1 MQNKQFKRYAAV
13 VLFAIVATACVIVAF
28 IFSQLRAY
36 PIRADT
42 AGNVLASFAEESAG
56 EAKEH
61 YSISDYSE
69 KESGQSGAAV
79 LAAAEYAE
87 EMFVYSPPE
96 DLVYDGTAKQA
107 SVEAADEYSGY
118 DVSVFYSSR
127 PWGYIPVEPVDAGTY
142 YVFASATDGEHSTE
156 MVFVGDFTIEKR
168 VITPVVYMDE
178 EAVSS
183 VVYNG
188 EAHTVTLSADTGI
201 DGESVTLGIRYRG
214 ETLEELELTDAGGFH
229 LGVRLISVEG
239 GSRGNYRLA
248 GDVVHFSI
256 ERAVLPIPV
265 IEGSFNDDGEE
276 HTVIPE
282 GFDSSLM
289 SIQNNTYSSEGR
301 YLVTVSINDIY
312 NYVWEDGTVTDKRI
326 SFNVTLKMPV
336 VRIPDMLDLTWLI
349 VVLSVVIVAE
359 AVGIVPLNK
368 RRKRNAGQDNEGA
381 DNSVNG
387 TSVMAIAPLALLAA
401 NLPSGQLGALIG
413 LGVAAVGL
421 AAADVVLGV
430 KGNKKKAK
438 QAAEEAAAA
447 EVQPEPEPQPEPSY
461 EPEPEPQPEPS
472 YEPEPEPQP
481 EPVCEPEPEPQP
493 EPVYEPEPEPQP
505 EPSYEPEPELV
516 YDSGTESQSAEPAY
530 DRGPDPELVY
540 DSDAVRQPEPQ
551 PEPEDDRE
559 YATKVLYETKP
570 DFVVAP
576 APVFVPVK
584 EPEPEPEAKAAPEVL
599 PVILPDSDG
608 MYTVRYLYSFL
619 AKLIQSSPEVQQRYC
634 NIIDLVDSYEGVKA
648 VMSWKHVRI
657 YSGRKILSY
666 MVFKGK
672 KLCITFAL
680 DPAEFADTKYRG
692 IDVSGVKRYAKTP
705 MMLKLTSDR
714 RGRYSEYLLSLLLDR
729 EGFEHGEV
737 NHTQIYLPYETR
749 EQLIRRGLVKM
760 VEPGSGRGEKERI
773 DRDTFLKEMQAM
785 RETAEEVMSLADES
799 GMVITRYNYSFR
811 AKLIQSLP
819 EVQRRYGALV
829 DFMRSYKKVKAA
841 ESWKQ
846 VRVYSGRT
854 LYALFTYRGK
864 KLCVSFALDPNE
876 FAGTKYR
883 GTDMSNVKKY
893 SRTPLM
899 LKLTSE
905 RRARYAEYLFTLL
918 MERAGVPL
926 GKQAVEPTQC
936 EFEFVPRE
944 QLIQEKQIKM
954 ISVGVKGGAGEAE
967 KVDVATAIRERI
979 AMHRAEAAER
989 AAGEK
994 AEKEAAE
1001 KAAGEAAAAQDGDKA
1016 PGAAE
1021 AQQGVPEADPAKA

>member
-69 KESGQSGAAV
+69 RESGQFGAAV

-127 PWGYIPVEPVDAGTY
+127 PWSYIPVEPVDVGTY

-168 VITPVVYMDE
+168 VITPVVYMDGQ
-178 EAVSS
+178 AASS

-188 EAHTVTLSADTGI
+188 EVHTVTLSAETGVE
-201 DGESVTLGIRYRG
+201 GESVTLGFDFRNG
-214 ETLEELELTDAGGFH
+214 AVEALELTDAGGFH
-229 LGVRLISVEG
+229 LAVKIVSAEG
-239 GSRGNYRLA
+239 GSRSNYTLA
-248 GDVVHFSI
+248 DRVADFDI
-256 ERAVLPIPV
+256 ERAALAIPTISGEFV
-265 IEGSFNDDGEE
+265 FEGEAQ
-276 HTVIPE
+276 TVIPD
-282 GFDSSLM
+282 GFDSALM
-289 SIQNNTYSSEGR
+289 SIRGNTYTMRGWYTAR
-301 YLVTVSINDIY
+301 VTINDTR
-312 NYVWEDGTVTDKRI
+312 NYVWEDGTVTEKRI
-326 SFNVTLKMPV
+326 AFTVTVPEEEVLN
-336 VRIPDMLDLTWLI
+336 LTWLI
-349 VVLSVVIVAE
+349 VVLCVVIVAE

-368 RRKRNAGQDNEGA
+368 RRKRNAGQDNQGA

-447 EVQPEPEPQPEPSY
+447 EVQPEPEPQPQPEPVQEPVPEPEPEPELEPEPVQEPVP
-461 EPEPEPQPEPS
+461 EPEPEPQPQPEPVQ
-472 YEPEPEPQP
+472 EPVPEPQP
-481 EPVCEPEPEPQP
+481 A
-493 EPVYEPEPEPQP
+493 
-505 EPSYEPEPELV
+505 YEPEPELV
-516 YDSGTESQSAEPAY
+516 YDSGTENQSEPGPAY
-530 DRGPDPELVY
+530 DRGPEPELVY
-540 DSDAVRQPEPQ
+540 DSDAVKA
-551 PEPEDDRE
+551 PEPEPEPEVDRE

-576 APVFVPVK
+576 APVFVPAK
-584 EPEPEPEAKAAPEVL
+584 EPEPEPEPEEKAAPAVL

-608 MYTVRYLYSFL
+608 LYTVRYLYSFL
-619 AKLIQSSPEVQQRYC
+619 AKLIQSSPEVQQCYC

-680 DPAEFADTKYRG
+680 DPAEFAETKYRG
-692 IDVSGVKRYAKTP
+692 IDVSSVKRYAKTP

-714 RGRYSEYLLSLLLDR
+714 RGKYSEYLLSLLLDR

-760 VEPGSGRGEKERI
+760 VAPGSGQGEKERI
-773 DRDTFLKEMQAM
+773 DRDTFLREMQAM

-799 GMVITRYNYSFR
+799 GMVITRYNYSFK
-811 AKLIQSLP
+811 AKLIQSAP

-854 LYALFTYRGK
+854 LYALFTFRGK
-864 KLCVSFALDPNE
+864 KLCVSFALDPEE

-883 GTDMSNVKKY
+883 GTDMSRVKKY
-893 SRTPLM
+893 SRTPMM

-926 GKQAVEPTQC
+926 GKQPAEPTQC

-989 AAGEK
+989 AAREK

>member
-107 SVEAADEYSGY
+107 SVEAAGEYSGY

-127 PWGYIPVEPVDAGTY
+127 PWGYIPAEPVDAGTY
-142 YVFASATDGEHSTE
+142 YVFASATDGEHATGP
-156 MVFVGDFTIEKR
+156 VLVGKFTIEKR
-168 VITPVVYMDE
+168 PLTPIVSIDGQ
-178 EAVSS
+178 AVSS

-188 EAHTVTLSADTGI
+188 EVHTVTLSAETGVE
-201 DGESVTLGIRYRG
+201 GESVTLGFDFRNG
-214 ETLEELELTDAGGFH
+214 AVEALELTDAGGFH
-229 LGVRLISVEG
+229 LAVKIVSAEG
-239 GSRGNYRLA
+239 GSRSNYTLA
-248 GDVVHFSI
+248 DRVADFDI
-256 ERAVLPIPV
+256 ERAALAIPTISGEFV
-265 IEGSFNDDGEE
+265 FEGEAQ
-276 HTVIPE
+276 TVIPD
-282 GFDSSLM
+282 GFDSALM
-289 SIQNNTYSSEGR
+289 SIRGNTYTMRGWYTAR
-301 YLVTVSINDIY
+301 VTINDTR
-312 NYVWEDGTVTDKRI
+312 NYVWEDGTVTEKRI
-326 SFNVTLKMPV
+326 AFTVTVPEEEVLN
-336 VRIPDMLDLTWLI
+336 LTWLI
-349 VVLSVVIVAE
+349 VVLCVVIVAE
-359 AVGIVPLNK
+359 VVIIFPLNK
-368 RRKRNAGQDNEGA
+368 RRKRNAGQGEDGA
-381 DNSVNG
+381 SGSN
-387 TSVMAIAPLALLAA
+387 VMAIAPLALLAA

-430 KGNKKKAK
+430 KGNKKKAASGAE
-438 QAAEEAAAA
+438 AAEEAAAA
-447 EVQPEPEPQPEPSY
+447 ESEPQPEPVC
-461 EPEPEPQPEPS
+461 EPES
-472 YEPEPEPQP
+472 EPQP

-714 RGRYSEYLLSLLLDR
+714 RGKYSEYLLSLLLDR

-760 VEPGSGRGEKERI
+760 VAPGSGQGEKERI
-773 DRDTFLKEMQAM
+773 DRDTFLREMQAM

-799 GMVITRYNYSFR
+799 GMVITRYNYSFK
-811 AKLIQSLP
+811 AKLIQSAP

-854 LYALFTYRGK
+854 LYALFTFRGK
-864 KLCVSFALDPNE
+864 KLCVSFALDPEE

-883 GTDMSNVKKY
+883 GTDMSRVKKY
-893 SRTPLM
+893 SRTPMM

-926 GKQAVEPTQC
+926 GKQPAEPTQC

-989 AAGEK
+989 AAREK

>member
-168 VITPVVYMDE
+168 VITPVVYMDG

-301 YLVTVSINDIY
+301 YVVTVSINDIY

-326 SFNVTLKMPV
+326 SFKVTLEMPV

-368 RRKRNAGQDNEGA
+368 RRKRNAGQDNQGA

-430 KGNKKKAK
+430 KGNKQKAASGAD
-438 QAAEEAAAA
+438 AADEAAAA
-447 EVQPEPEPQPEPSY
+447 ES
-461 EPEPEPQPEPS
+461 EPQPEPS

-481 EPVCEPEPEPQP
+481 EPV
-493 EPVYEPEPEPQP
+493 
-505 EPSYEPEPELV
+505 YEPEPELV

-540 DSDAVRQPEPQ
+540 DSDAVRQPEPE

-576 APVFVPVK
+576 APVFVPAK
-584 EPEPEPEAKAAPEVL
+584 EPEPEPEPEEKAAPAVL

-608 MYTVRYLYSFL
+608 LYTVRYLYSFL

-760 VEPGSGRGEKERI
+760 VAPGSGQGEKERI
-773 DRDTFLKEMQAM
+773 DRDTFLREMQAM

-799 GMVITRYNYSFR
+799 GMVITRYNYSFK
-811 AKLIQSLP
+811 AKLIQSAP
-819 EVQRRYGALV
+819 EMQRRYGALV

-926 GKQAVEPTQC
+926 GKQPAEPTQC

-989 AAGEK
+989 AAREK

>member
-168 VITPVVYMDE
+168 VITPVVYMDG

-301 YLVTVSINDIY
+301 YVVTVSINDIY

-326 SFNVTLKMPV
+326 SFKVTLEMPV

-368 RRKRNAGQDNEGA
+368 RRKRNAGQDNQGA

-421 AAADVVLGV
+421 AAVDVVLGV
-430 KGNKKKAK
+430 KGNKKKAASGAE
-438 QAAEEAAAA
+438 AAEEAAAA
-447 EVQPEPEPQPEPSY
+447 ESEPQPEPVY

-481 EPVCEPEPEPQP
+481 EPV
-493 EPVYEPEPEPQP
+493 
-505 EPSYEPEPELV
+505 YEPEPELV

-540 DSDAVRQPEPQ
+540 DSDAVRQPEPE

-760 VEPGSGRGEKERI
+760 VAPGSGQGEKERI
-773 DRDTFLKEMQAM
+773 DRDTFLREMQAM

-799 GMVITRYNYSFR
+799 GMVITRYNYSFK
-811 AKLIQSLP
+811 AKLIQSAP

-854 LYALFTYRGK
+854 LYALFTFRGK
-864 KLCVSFALDPNE
+864 KLCVSFALDPEE

-883 GTDMSNVKKY
+883 GTDMSRVKKY
-893 SRTPLM
+893 SRTPMM

-926 GKQAVEPTQC
+926 GKQPAEPTQC

-989 AAGEK
+989 AAREK

>member
-168 VITPVVYMDE
+168 VITPVVYMDG

-461 EPEPEPQPEPS
+461 EPEPEPQPEP
-472 YEPEPEPQP
+472 
-481 EPVCEPEPEPQP
+481 V
-493 EPVYEPEPEPQP
+493 
-505 EPSYEPEPELV
+505 YEPEPELV

-540 DSDAVRQPEPQ
+540 DSDAVRQPEPE

-714 RGRYSEYLLSLLLDR
+714 RGKYSEYLLSLLLDR

-760 VEPGSGRGEKERI
+760 VAPGSGQGEKERI
-773 DRDTFLKEMQAM
+773 DRDTFLREMQAM

-799 GMVITRYNYSFR
+799 GMVITRYNYSFK
-811 AKLIQSLP
+811 AKLIQSAP

-854 LYALFTYRGK
+854 LYALFTFRGK
-864 KLCVSFALDPNE
+864 KLCVSFALDPEE

-883 GTDMSNVKKY
+883 GTDMSRVKKY
-893 SRTPLM
+893 SRTPMM

-926 GKQAVEPTQC
+926 GKQPAEPTQC

-989 AAGEK
+989 AAREK

>member
-447 EVQPEPEPQPEPSY
+447 EVQPEPEPQPEPS
-461 EPEPEPQPEPS
+461 
-472 YEPEPEPQP
+472 
-481 EPVCEPEPEPQP
+481 
-493 EPVYEPEPEPQP
+493 YEPEPEPQP

-989 AAGEK
+989 AAREK

>member
-168 VITPVVYMDE
+168 VITPVVYMDG

-368 RRKRNAGQDNEGA
+368 RRKRNAGQDNQGA

-447 EVQPEPEPQPEPSY
+447 EVQPEPEPQPEPS
-461 EPEPEPQPEPS
+461 
-472 YEPEPEPQP
+472 
-481 EPVCEPEPEPQP
+481 
-493 EPVYEPEPEPQP
+493 YEPEPEPQP

-714 RGRYSEYLLSLLLDR
+714 RGKYSEYLLSLLLDR

-760 VEPGSGRGEKERI
+760 VAPGSGQGEKERI
-773 DRDTFLKEMQAM
+773 DRDTFLREMQAM

-799 GMVITRYNYSFR
+799 GMVITRYNYSFK
-811 AKLIQSLP
+811 AKLIQSAP

-854 LYALFTYRGK
+854 LYALFTFRGK
-864 KLCVSFALDPNE
+864 KLCVSFALDPEE

-883 GTDMSNVKKY
+883 GTDMSRVKKY
-893 SRTPLM
+893 SRTPMM

-926 GKQAVEPTQC
+926 GKQPAEPTQC

-989 AAGEK
+989 AAREK

>member
-168 VITPVVYMDE
+168 VITPVVYMDG

-430 KGNKKKAK
+430 KGNKKKAASGAD
-438 QAAEEAAAA
+438 AAEEAAAA
-447 EVQPEPEPQPEPSY
+447 ES
-461 EPEPEPQPEPS
+461 
-472 YEPEPEPQP
+472 EPQP

-493 EPVYEPEPEPQP
+493 EPVYEPESEPQP
-505 EPSYEPEPELV
+505 EPVYEPEPELV
-516 YDSGTESQSAEPAY
+516 YDSGTESQSAEPEY

-714 RGRYSEYLLSLLLDR
+714 RGKYSEYLLSLLLDR

-760 VEPGSGRGEKERI
+760 VAPGSGQGEKERI
-773 DRDTFLKEMQAM
+773 DRDTFLREMQAM

-799 GMVITRYNYSFR
+799 GMVITRYNYSFK
-811 AKLIQSLP
+811 AKLIQSAP

-854 LYALFTYRGK
+854 LYALFTFRGK
-864 KLCVSFALDPNE
+864 KLCVSFALDPEE

-883 GTDMSNVKKY
+883 GTDMSRVKKY
-893 SRTPLM
+893 SRTPMM

-926 GKQAVEPTQC
+926 GKQPAEPTQC

-989 AAGEK
+989 AAREK

>member
-168 VITPVVYMDE
+168 VITPVVYMDG

-301 YLVTVSINDIY
+301 YVVTVSINDIY

-326 SFNVTLKMPV
+326 SFKVTLEMPV

-368 RRKRNAGQDNEGA
+368 RRKRNAGQDNQGA

-421 AAADVVLGV
+421 AAVDVVLGV
-430 KGNKKKAK
+430 KGNKKKAASGAE
-438 QAAEEAAAA
+438 AAEEAAAA
-447 EVQPEPEPQPEPSY
+447 ES
-461 EPEPEPQPEPS
+461 
-472 YEPEPEPQP
+472 
-481 EPVCEPEPEPQP
+481 EPQP

-505 EPSYEPEPELV
+505 EPVYEPEPELV

-714 RGRYSEYLLSLLLDR
+714 RGKYSEYLLSLLLDR

-760 VEPGSGRGEKERI
+760 VAPGSGQGEKERI
-773 DRDTFLKEMQAM
+773 DRDTFLREMQAM

-799 GMVITRYNYSFR
+799 GMVITRYNYSFK
-811 AKLIQSLP
+811 AKLIQSAP

-854 LYALFTYRGK
+854 LYALFTFRGK
-864 KLCVSFALDPNE
+864 KLCVSFALDPEE

-883 GTDMSNVKKY
+883 GTDMSRVKKY
-893 SRTPLM
+893 SRTPMM

-926 GKQAVEPTQC
+926 GKQPAEPTQC

-989 AAGEK
+989 AAREK

-1001 KAAGEAAAAQDGDKA
+1001 KAAGEAAAAQDGDNA

-1021 AQQGVPEADPAKA
+1021 AQAEGVPEADPAKA

>member
-127 PWGYIPVEPVDAGTY
+127 PWSYIPVEPVDVGTY

-168 VITPVVYMDE
+168 VITPVVYMDGQ
-178 EAVSS
+178 AVSS

-188 EAHTVTLSADTGI
+188 EAHTVTLSADTGVE
-201 DGESVTLGIRYRG
+201 GESVTLGIRYRG

-301 YLVTVSINDIY
+301 YVVTVSINDIY

-326 SFNVTLKMPV
+326 SFKVTLEMPV

-368 RRKRNAGQDNEGA
+368 RRKRNAGQDNQGA

-421 AAADVVLGV
+421 AAVDVVLGV
-430 KGNKKKAK
+430 KGNKKKAASGAE
-438 QAAEEAAAA
+438 AAEEAAAA
-447 EVQPEPEPQPEPSY
+447 ESEPQPEPVY

-481 EPVCEPEPEPQP
+481 EPV
-493 EPVYEPEPEPQP
+493 
-505 EPSYEPEPELV
+505 YEPEPELV

-760 VEPGSGRGEKERI
+760 VAPGSGQGEKERI
-773 DRDTFLKEMQAM
+773 DRDTFLREMQAM

-799 GMVITRYNYSFR
+799 GMVITRYNYSFK
-811 AKLIQSLP
+811 AKLIQSAP

-854 LYALFTYRGK
+854 LYALFTFRGK
-864 KLCVSFALDPNE
+864 KLCVSFALDPEE

-883 GTDMSNVKKY
+883 GTDMSRVKKY
-893 SRTPLM
+893 SRTPMM

-926 GKQAVEPTQC
+926 GKQPAEPTQC

-989 AAGEK
+989 AAREK

>member
-96 DLVYDGTAKQA
+96 DLGYDGTAKQA
-107 SVEAADEYSGY
+107 SVEAAGEYEGF
-118 DVSVFYSSR
+118 DVEVLYSSR
-127 PWGYIPVEPVDAGTY
+127 SWGYIPAEPVDAGTY
-142 YVFASATDGEHSTE
+142 YVFASASDGEHATGP
-156 MVFVGDFTIEKR
+156 VLVGKFTIEKR
-168 VITPVVYMDE
+168 PLTPIVSIDGQ
-178 EAVSS
+178 AVSS

-188 EAHTVTLSADTGI
+188 EVHTVTLSAETGVE
-201 DGESVTLGIRYRG
+201 GESVTLGFDFRNG
-214 ETLEELELTDAGGFH
+214 TEESLGLTNAGGFH
-229 LGVRLISVEG
+229 LAVKIMSVEG
-239 GSRGNYRLA
+239 GSRSNYTLA
-248 GDVVHFSI
+248 ERVAHFDI
-256 ERAVLPIPV
+256 ERAKLAIPTITGEFV
-265 IEGSFNDDGEE
+265 FDGEAQ
-276 HTVIPE
+276 TVIPD
-282 GFDSSLM
+282 GFDSALM
-289 SIQNNTYSSEGR
+289 SIRGNTYTMRGW
-301 YLVTVSINDIY
+301 YTAKVSINDIY

-326 SFNVTLKMPV
+326 TFTVTVPEEEV
-336 VRIPDMLDLTWLI
+336 LDLTWLI
-349 VVLSVVIVAE
+349 VVLSVVVVAE

-447 EVQPEPEPQPEPSY
+447 EVQPEPEPQPEPVCEPEPEPQPEPVY

-472 YEPEPEPQP
+472 Y
-481 EPVCEPEPEPQP
+481 EPEPEPQP

-714 RGRYSEYLLSLLLDR
+714 RGKYSEYLLSLLLDR

-760 VEPGSGRGEKERI
+760 VAPGSGQGEKERI
-773 DRDTFLKEMQAM
+773 DRDTFLREMQAM

-799 GMVITRYNYSFR
+799 GMVITRYNYSFK
-811 AKLIQSLP
+811 AKLIQSAP

-854 LYALFTYRGK
+854 LYALFTFRGK
-864 KLCVSFALDPNE
+864 KLCVSFALDPEE

-883 GTDMSNVKKY
+883 GTDMSRVKKY
-893 SRTPLM
+893 SRTPMM

-926 GKQAVEPTQC
+926 GKQPAEPTQC

-989 AAGEK
+989 AAREK

-1001 KAAGEAAAAQDGDKA
+1001 KAAGEAAAAQDGDNA

-1021 AQQGVPEADPAKA
+1021 AQAEGVPEADPAKA

>member
-107 SVEAADEYSGY
+107 SVEAAGEYSGY

-127 PWGYIPVEPVDAGTY
+127 PWGYIPAEPVDAGTY
-142 YVFASATDGEHSTE
+142 YVFASATDGEHATGP
-156 MVFVGDFTIEKR
+156 VLVGKFTIEKR
-168 VITPVVYMDE
+168 PLTPIVSIDGQ
-178 EAVSS
+178 AVSS

-188 EAHTVTLSADTGI
+188 EVHTVTLSAETGVE
-201 DGESVTLGIRYRG
+201 GESVTLGFDFRNG
-214 ETLEELELTDAGGFH
+214 TEESLGLTNAGGFH
-229 LGVRLISVEG
+229 LAVKIVSAEG
-239 GSRGNYRLA
+239 GSRSNYTLA
-248 GDVVHFSI
+248 DRVADFDI
-256 ERAVLPIPV
+256 ERAALAIPTISGEFV
-265 IEGSFNDDGEE
+265 FEGEAQ
-276 HTVIPE
+276 TVIPD
-282 GFDSSLM
+282 GFDSALM
-289 SIQNNTYSSEGR
+289 SIRGNTYTMRGWYTAR
-301 YLVTVSINDIY
+301 VSINDTR
-312 NYVWEDGTVTDKRI
+312 NYVWEDGTVTEKRI
-326 SFNVTLKMPV
+326 AFTVTVPEEEVLN
-336 VRIPDMLDLTWLI
+336 LTWLI
-349 VVLSVVIVAE
+349 VVLCVVIVAE
-359 AVGIVPLNK
+359 VVIIFPLNK
-368 RRKRNAGQDNEGA
+368 RRKRNAEQ
-381 DNSVNG
+381 NG
-387 TSVMAIAPLALLAA
+387 GDASQSNVMAIAPLALLAA

-447 EVQPEPEPQPEPSY
+447 EAQPEPEPQPQPQPQPEPVQEPVP
-461 EPEPEPQPEPS
+461 EPEPEPEFQ
-472 YEPEPEPQP
+472 PEPQP
-481 EPVCEPEPEPQP
+481 EPVQEPVPEPEPQP
-493 EPVYEPEPEPQP
+493 VPEPVQEPVPEPQP
-505 EPSYEPEPELV
+505 AYEPEPELV
-516 YDSGTESQSAEPAY
+516 YDSGTENQSEPGPAY
-530 DRGPDPELVY
+530 DRGPEPELVY
-540 DSDAVRQPEPQ
+540 DSDAVKA
-551 PEPEDDRE
+551 PEPEPEPEVDRE

-576 APVFVPVK
+576 APVFVPAK
-584 EPEPEPEAKAAPEVL
+584 EPEPEPEPEEKAAPEML

-608 MYTVRYLYSFL
+608 LYTVRYLYSFL

-680 DPAEFADTKYRG
+680 DPAEFAETKYRG

-760 VEPGSGRGEKERI
+760 VAPGSGQGEKERI
-773 DRDTFLKEMQAM
+773 DRDTFLREMQAM

-799 GMVITRYNYSFR
+799 GMVITRYNYSFK
-811 AKLIQSLP
+811 AKLIQSAP

-854 LYALFTYRGK
+854 LYALFTFRGK
-864 KLCVSFALDPNE
+864 KLCVSFALDPEE

-883 GTDMSNVKKY
+883 GTDMSRVKKY
-893 SRTPLM
+893 SRTPMM
-899 LKLTSE
+899 LKLTSG

-926 GKQAVEPTQC
+926 GKQPAEPTQC

-989 AAGEK
+989 AAREK

>member
-69 KESGQSGAAV
+69 KESGQSGVAV

-127 PWGYIPVEPVDAGTY
+127 PWGYIPAEPVDAGTY

-168 VITPVVYMDE
+168 VITPVVYMDG

-461 EPEPEPQPEPS
+461 EPEP
-472 YEPEPEPQP
+472 
-481 EPVCEPEPEPQP
+481 
-493 EPVYEPEPEPQP
+493 
-505 EPSYEPEPELV
+505 
-516 YDSGTESQSAEPAY
+516 
-530 DRGPDPELVY
+530 
-540 DSDAVRQPEPQ
+540 
-551 PEPEDDRE
+551 
-559 YATKVLYETKP
+559 
-570 DFVVAP
+570 
-576 APVFVPVK
+576 
-584 EPEPEPEAKAAPEVL
+584 
-599 PVILPDSDG
+599 
-608 MYTVRYLYSFL
+608 
-619 AKLIQSSPEVQQRYC
+619 
-634 NIIDLVDSYEGVKA
+634 
-648 VMSWKHVRI
+648 
-657 YSGRKILSY
+657 
-666 MVFKGK
+666 
-672 KLCITFAL
+672 
-680 DPAEFADTKYRG
+680 
-692 IDVSGVKRYAKTP
+692 
-705 MMLKLTSDR
+705 
-714 RGRYSEYLLSLLLDR
+714 
-729 EGFEHGEV
+729 
-737 NHTQIYLPYETR
+737 
-749 EQLIRRGLVKM
+749 
-760 VEPGSGRGEKERI
+760 
-773 DRDTFLKEMQAM
+773 
-785 RETAEEVMSLADES
+785 
-799 GMVITRYNYSFR
+799 
-811 AKLIQSLP
+811 
-819 EVQRRYGALV
+819 
-829 DFMRSYKKVKAA
+829 
-841 ESWKQ
+841 
-846 VRVYSGRT
+846 
-854 LYALFTYRGK
+854 
-864 KLCVSFALDPNE
+864 
-876 FAGTKYR
+876 
-883 GTDMSNVKKY
+883 
-893 SRTPLM
+893 
-899 LKLTSE
+899 
-905 RRARYAEYLFTLL
+905 
-918 MERAGVPL
+918 
-926 GKQAVEPTQC
+926 
-936 EFEFVPRE
+936 
-944 QLIQEKQIKM
+944 
-954 ISVGVKGGAGEAE
+954 
-967 KVDVATAIRERI
+967 
-979 AMHRAEAAER
+979 
-989 AAGEK
+989 
-994 AEKEAAE
+994 
-1001 KAAGEAAAAQDGDKA
+1001 
-1016 PGAAE
+1016 
-1021 AQQGVPEADPAKA
+1021 

>member
-1 MQNKQFKRYAAV
+1 M
-13 VLFAIVATACVIVAF
+13 
-28 IFSQLRAY
+28 
-36 PIRADT
+36 
-42 AGNVLASFAEESAG
+42 
-56 EAKEH
+56 
-61 YSISDYSE
+61 
-69 KESGQSGAAV
+69 
-79 LAAAEYAE
+79 
-87 EMFVYSPPE
+87 
-96 DLVYDGTAKQA
+96 
-107 SVEAADEYSGY
+107 
-118 DVSVFYSSR
+118 
-127 PWGYIPVEPVDAGTY
+127 
-142 YVFASATDGEHSTE
+142 
-156 MVFVGDFTIEKR
+156 
-168 VITPVVYMDE
+168 
-178 EAVSS
+178 
-183 VVYNG
+183 
-188 EAHTVTLSADTGI
+188 
-201 DGESVTLGIRYRG
+201 
-214 ETLEELELTDAGGFH
+214 
-229 LGVRLISVEG
+229 
-239 GSRGNYRLA
+239 
-248 GDVVHFSI
+248 
-256 ERAVLPIPV
+256 
-265 IEGSFNDDGEE
+265 
-276 HTVIPE
+276 
-282 GFDSSLM
+282 
-289 SIQNNTYSSEGR
+289 
-301 YLVTVSINDIY
+301 
-312 NYVWEDGTVTDKRI
+312 
-326 SFNVTLKMPV
+326 
-336 VRIPDMLDLTWLI
+336 
-349 VVLSVVIVAE
+349 
-359 AVGIVPLNK
+359 
-368 RRKRNAGQDNEGA
+368 
-381 DNSVNG
+381 
-387 TSVMAIAPLALLAA
+387 
-401 NLPSGQLGALIG
+401 
-413 LGVAAVGL
+413 
-421 AAADVVLGV
+421 
-430 KGNKKKAK
+430 
-438 QAAEEAAAA
+438 
-447 EVQPEPEPQPEPSY
+447 
-461 EPEPEPQPEPS
+461 
-472 YEPEPEPQP
+472 
-481 EPVCEPEPEPQP
+481 
-493 EPVYEPEPEPQP
+493 
-505 EPSYEPEPELV
+505 

-540 DSDAVRQPEPQ
+540 DSDAVRQPEPE

-760 VEPGSGRGEKERI
+760 VAPGSGQGEKERI
-773 DRDTFLKEMQAM
+773 DRDTFLREMQAM

-799 GMVITRYNYSFR
+799 GMVITRYNYSFK
-811 AKLIQSLP
+811 AKLIQSAP

-854 LYALFTYRGK
+854 LYALFTFRGK
-864 KLCVSFALDPNE
+864 KLCVSFALDPEE

-883 GTDMSNVKKY
+883 GTDMSRVKKY
-893 SRTPLM
+893 SRTPMM

-926 GKQAVEPTQC
+926 GKQPAEPTQC

-989 AAGEK
+989 AAREK

-1001 KAAGEAAAAQDGDKA
+1001 KAEGEAAAAQDGDNA

-1021 AQQGVPEADPAKA
+1021 AQAEGVPEADPAKA

>member
-69 KESGQSGAAV
+69 KESGQSGVAV

-168 VITPVVYMDE
+168 VITPVVYMDG

-430 KGNKKKAK
+430 KGNKKKAASGAE
-438 QAAEEAAAA
+438 AAEEAAAA
-447 EVQPEPEPQPEPSY
+447 ES
-461 EPEPEPQPEPS
+461 
-472 YEPEPEPQP
+472 EPQP
-481 EPVCEPEPEPQP
+481 EPV
-493 EPVYEPEPEPQP
+493 
-505 EPSYEPEPELV
+505 YEPEPELV

-714 RGRYSEYLLSLLLDR
+714 RGKYSEYLLSLLLDR

-760 VEPGSGRGEKERI
+760 VAPGSGQGEKERI
-773 DRDTFLKEMQAM
+773 DRDTFLREMQAM

-799 GMVITRYNYSFR
+799 GMVITRYNYSFK
-811 AKLIQSLP
+811 AKLIQSAP

-854 LYALFTYRGK
+854 LYALFTFRGK
-864 KLCVSFALDPNE
+864 KLCVSFALDPEE

-883 GTDMSNVKKY
+883 GTDMSRVKKY
-893 SRTPLM
+893 SRTPMM

-926 GKQAVEPTQC
+926 GKQPAEPTQC

-989 AAGEK
+989 AAREK

-1001 KAAGEAAAAQDGDKA
+1001 KAAGEAAAAQDGDNA

-1021 AQQGVPEADPAKA
+1021 AQAEGVPEADPAKA